1 MSWRRLRLVGTALVL
16 ATGLLVGYQLAASG
30 PNAQCHQYGDSR
42 VSHGQ
47 QEADVYCGGN
57 GPGCEECVY
66 EFPGGEIGTCYQN
79 YPFGGCYGSGG
90 TGPYV
95 Y

>member
-1 MSWRRLRLVGTALVL
+1 MSWRRLRLVGSALVL
-16 ATGLLVGYQLAASG
+16 AAGLLVAYQLAAAG
-30 PNAQCHQYGDSR
+30 PNATCRQYGNSQVTHR
-42 VSHGQ
+42 G
-47 QEADVYCGGN
+47 EEVYCGGT
-57 GPGCEECVY
+57 GSGCEECVY
-66 EFPGGEIGTCYQN
+66 EFSDGGIGTCYQN